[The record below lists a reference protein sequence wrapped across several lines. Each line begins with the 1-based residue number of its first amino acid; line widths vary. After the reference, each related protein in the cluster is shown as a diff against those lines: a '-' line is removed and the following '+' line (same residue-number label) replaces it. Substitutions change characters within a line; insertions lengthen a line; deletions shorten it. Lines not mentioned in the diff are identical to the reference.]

1 MSDTQVGN
9 ASPGTATQNV
19 AFPFTPKPPFFF
31 ELSRLMVVAINTSGR
46 LVYKAQTKPNGPW
59 EANWTTID
67 NARTYAGMAAGLTG
81 DGRAAVVAQPTSPPG
96 PFYIDEKPN
105 TLSQEWNT
113 PFNLGSPAGSP
124 AGFNFLALAFDAEG
138 RVEVFGTGAND
149 NIWWKYQNP
158 NQIVQKTVRVTPPG
172 THTPIDVTVDVVV
185 PPATPW
191 SDWFQIPGQLRE
203 IKALRN
209 ADGRIILF
217 GINAA
222 GHLYRNEQKVAR
234 ALQPSDWAGWVQMD
248 DQSTGTFLSGTMA
261 PSVDRAG
268 AVNLFVI
275 NFNNFLLHTRQA
287 PPCTATWAGW
297 SAPGIMRNGIR
308 AVAAGIDG
316 DAHLVVVATDTSL
329 LQNMT
334 MQLDV
339 EAQQWS
345 AWTAVSSFSGAP
357 PRNALDYNADG
368 RLTLFSHLPPGSPP
382 PNAGGLW
389 LKSQMAFDSTEWE
402 WAWTVLAP
410 DSIRQYAVVR
420 DLTPPT

>member
-1 MSDTQVGN
+1 MVREFGLEQNSQIGAQSVRAAEYVRMSTEHQKYSTENQAEAIRQYAARRGI
-9 ASPGTATQNV
+9 
-19 AFPFTPKPPFFF
+19 
-31 ELSRLMVVAINTSGR
+31 EVV
-46 LVYKAQTKPNGPW
+46 
-59 EANWTTID
+59 
-67 NARTYAGMAAGLTG
+67 RTYADEGKSGLRL
-81 DGRAAVVAQPTSPPG
+81 DGRDALKQL
-96 PFYIDEKPN
+96 ID
-105 TLSQEWNT
+105 
-113 PFNLGSPAGSP
+113 
-124 AGFNFLALAFDAEG
+124 D
-138 RVEVFGTGAND
+138 
-149 NIWWKYQNP
+149 
-158 NQIVQKTVRVTPPG
+158 VQRG
-172 THTPIDVTVDVVV
+172 
-185 PPATPW
+185 
-191 SDWFQIPGQLRE
+191 IPGQLRE

-234 ALQPSDWAGWVQMD
+234 ALQPSDWTGWVQMD
-248 DQSTGTFLSGTMA
+248 DPSTTGTFLLGTMA

-275 NFNNFLLHTRQA
+275 NNTNSLLHARQA

-297 SAPGIMRNGIR
+297 SAPGIIRSPFR

-316 DAHLVVVATDTSL
+316 DAHLVVVATDVNL

-345 AWTAVSSFSGAP
+345 AWTAISPFSGSAP

-368 RLTLFSHLPPGSPP
+368 RLSLFSHLPPASPQ
-382 PNAGGLW
+382 PNPGGLW

-402 WAWTVLAP
+402 WAWTVLAA